1 MQHER
6 PHPHVAI
13 PLEQGLFFNLD
24 VEEAKAFT
32 AVAIPLEQGL
42 FFNIWRGVTRSQVF
56 VAIPLEQGLFFN
68 SEVSF
73 PSLFSICCKIRFQL
87 LLL

>member
-1 MQHER
+1 MKTDGSKIRLGQSQSLWSR
-6 PHPHVAI
+6 DYFLI
-13 PLEQGLFFNLD
+13 DNLAALAED
-24 VEEAKAFT
+24 
-32 AVAIPLEQGL
+32 
-42 FFNIWRGVTRSQVF
+42 SS